1 MAKER
6 SYRYTAVAIALHW
19 VMAILLVFMIWLGW
33 NMDDHEGR
41 IQLHKSIGITL
52 LILTVARIVWRWLN
66 PPPPLPD
73 MPSLEKRASHLVHMG
88 FYGLTLA
95 LPLAG
100 WVLVSSSKFHV
111 PTVLFGT
118 ISWPH
123 LPFMGPFK
131 TELGHTLVETLHS
144 KGAWLLIAL
153 LALHVAGAVKH
164 EVTGDEGVL
173 RRMLPG
179 IFGQTSGSFGQS
191 RGVLVAFGC
200 AFGLFAAIASIPL
213 LSSVTSGS
221 TLVPVS
227 GKMGNWTVDYTT
239 SDIGFS
245 GIHDG
250 EAFSGQIEIWSAD
263 ISFDPDRLDQARA
276 VITLSSGSMST
287 GKKLYDDSLIAAEW
301 FDPITYPVISVVV
314 DGIVK
319 ADNGYTSSAHI
330 TLKDYEV
337 TVPFDFDLSI
347 IGEQATMTGTSTL
360 SRAALNL
367 GQVSDPD
374 ADWVSDEIVVTVSLN
389 AQRD

>member
-41 IQLHKSIGITL
+41 FQLHKSIGITL

-73 MPSLEKRASHLVHMG
+73 MPSLEKRASHLVHIG
-88 FYGLTLA
+88 FYALMLV

-111 PTVLFGT
+111 PTVLFGAV
-118 ISWPH
+118 SWPH